1 MIILNEE
8 EMQLVNGGGI
18 NLDVNKLIDQL
29 NPLKWCYDFGHDV
42 IYPYIYKPFLNNS
55 DLYTEGQI

>member
-1 MIILNEE
+1 MINLNEE

-42 IYPYIYKPFLNNS
+42 IYPYIYKPLFK
-55 DLYTEGQI
+55 